1 MVCKERIFQEI
12 VPRLEEAEFVVGY
25 SWFITRFKESLTLA
39 AGVEEDWY
47 LDPINSLLME
57 DSSDLTTVG
66 MLYNQL

>member
-1 MVCKERIFQEI
+1 M
-12 VPRLEEAEFVVGY
+12 VGY

-39 AGVEEDWY
+39 TSQGEDWY
-47 LDPINSLLME
+47 LDPVNSLLME